1 MSNAILARSTGQ
13 EGFSLQLSIIHSALL
28 AAATPLAG
36 IPADEQAIEVQADG
50 TEQTQELL
58 QVSAGEI
65 APLASPETSETA
77 EPSTDP
83 VTTDGGDVITVVGGK
98 IDTPGDPLEQLNAT
112 SYELTDA
119 VDQALVEPVAEIYE
133 NVLPDPIRLVLRNF
147 LRNLLEPVNFIN
159 GLLQLR
165 PDLAVEALGRFAV
178 NSTLGFGGVLD
189 VAAEKP
195 FTMEFRRNGFANTMG
210 RYGVGSGPF
219 LVLPLLGVTSL
230 RDLVGNTI
238 DQAIVPFVV
247 GPPLNTSAYGIPAYV
262 IGSLEFRL
270 AIAERVDAV
279 RVTDDPY
286 ALTREHYLCMRE
298 ADIADLRRL
307 APPRDCAI
315 PALVAALQDAQ
326 SVGDRADSQAANPAP

>member
-1 MSNAILARSTGQ
+1 LPI
-13 EGFSLQLSIIHSALL
+13 SLIQTALL

-36 IPADEQAIEVQADG
+36 SPLDNQAMEVRVESAQQTPETVPTIAD
-50 TEQTQELL
+50 
-58 QVSAGEI
+58 EI
-65 APLASPETSETA
+65 APAAPAETA
-77 EPSTDP
+77 ATDAGSTN
-83 VTTDGGDVITVVGGK
+83 GGDVITVVGTQVE
-98 IDTPGDPLEQLNAT
+98 TPGDPLEQLNAT

-133 NVLPDPIRLVLRNF
+133 DVLPDPIRLVLRNF

-159 GLLQLR
+159 GMLQLR

-178 NSTLGFGGVLD
+178 NSTVGFAGVLD
-189 VAAEKP
+189 VASGEP

-247 GPPLNTSAYGIPAYV
+247 GPPLNTSAYAIPAYV
-262 IGSLEFRL
+262 INSLEFRL
-270 AIAERVDAV
+270 DIDERVDAI
-279 RVTDDPY
+279 RVQDDPY
-286 ALTREHYLCMRE
+286 ALTREQYLCGRE
-298 ADIADLRRL
+298 ADIADLRRRP
-307 APPRDCAI
+307 PPRDCSI
-315 PALVAALQDAQ
+315 PALVAAMGAAQ
-326 SVGDRADSQAANPAP
+326 NTADEAADRAATPAP

>member
-28 AAATPLAG
+28 AAAAPLPG
-36 IPADEQAIEVQADG
+36 TSADQQAMEIQAESTD
-50 TEQTQELL
+50 QAQELI

-65 APLASPETSETA
+65 PPPAATDA
-77 EPSTDP
+77 PSTE
-83 VTTDGGDVITVVGGK
+83 GGDVITVVGTQVE
-98 IDTPGDPLEQLNAT
+98 TPGDPLEQLNAT

-133 NVLPDPIRLVLRNF
+133 DVLPDPIRLVLRNF

-159 GLLQLR
+159 GMLQLR

-178 NSTLGFGGVLD
+178 NSTVGFAGVLD
-189 VAAEKP
+189 VASGEP

-247 GPPLNTSAYGIPAYV
+247 GPPLNTSAYAIPAYV
-262 IGSLEFRL
+262 INSLEFRL
-270 AIAERVDAV
+270 DIDERVDAI
-279 RVTDDPY
+279 RVQDDPY
-286 ALTREHYLCMRE
+286 ALTREQYLCGRE
-298 ADIADLRRL
+298 ADIADLRRRP
-307 APPRDCAI
+307 PPRDCSI
-315 PALVAALQDAQ
+315 PALVAAMGAAQ
-326 SVGDRADSQAANPAP
+326 NTADEAADRAATPAP